1 VKVGEVTV
9 DYSSVDLTTLD
20 YAYVGG
26 VLHYKME
33 FEIKIEFGAVKG
45 ILVFSSWIGD
55 RQVGTASLSF
65 AK

>member
-1 VKVGEVTV
+1 VKVGEVKV
-9 DYSSVDLTTLD
+9 DFSSVDLNTLHS
-20 YAYVGG
+20 VVSGG
-26 VLHYKME
+26 VTYYRMD
-33 FEIKIEFGAVKG
+33 FDIRIEFGAVKG

>member
-20 YAYVGG
+20 CAYIGS
-26 VLHYKME
+26 VLYYRMD
-33 FEIKIEFGAVKG
+33 FEIRIEFGAVKG